1 MAGIDQL
8 LFAGLNHLLR
18 NEAWAT
24 ERLRPFSGAH
34 VLIEASPFKLNLLI
48 DEQGFFSAAAQDQ
61 AVDVTLTL
69 PADAPLR
76 FLLDRNSLFSSVK
89 LAGAADIAESL
100 AFVFRNLRWD
110 IEGDLAGV
118 VGDIPARRISLL
130 GARLGNELQESARR
144 LGENFVEYAT
154 EDSSLLAP
162 GRDIDS
168 FGRAV
173 DTLRDDLA
181 RLEQRIKRL

>member
-18 NEAWAT
+18 NEAWAR
-24 ERLRPFSGAH
+24 ERLRPFSGAQI
-34 VLIEASPFKLNLLI
+34 LIVAGPFKLNLLI
-48 DEQGFFSAAAQDQ
+48 DEQGLLTKGAADQ
-61 AVDVTLTL
+61 PVDVTLTL

-89 LAGAADIAESL
+89 LAGAADVAESL

-110 IEGDLAGV
+110 VEGDLAGV

-130 GARLGNELQESARR
+130 GARLAGELQDSARK
-144 LGENFVEYAT
+144 LGVNVVEYAT
-154 EDSSLLAP
+154 EDSALLAP

-168 FGRAV
+168 LGRAV

>member
-18 NEAWAT
+18 NENWAR
-24 ERLRPFSGAH
+24 ERLRPHSGARI
-34 VLIEASPFKLNLLI
+34 LIEASPFKLRLLI
-48 DEQGFFSAAAQDQ
+48 DEHGLLAAGERDQ
-61 AVDVTLTL
+61 APDVTLTL
-69 PADAPLR
+69 PGDAPLR
-76 FLLDRNSLFSSVK
+76 FMFDRNSLFSSIK
-89 LAGAADIAESL
+89 LAGAADVAESL

-130 GARLGNELQESARR
+130 GGRLGKGLQESARR
-144 LGENFVEYAT
+144 FGENVIEYAT

-162 GRDIDS
+162 GRDIDR